1 MRNFWSQQWSVF
13 FPSQWKVHLLTC
25 WCPFLCSSFE
35 VLLLVEIQPSS
46 EKGCDIIGELSEG
59 ATLDCWLKTSAHVC
73 LCNDAVT
80 HCGWFEFE
88 LNVFYFFLVNRMR
101 SFIIHNRC
109 SIMISDFYI
118 MSSQFLTCL
127 QGLKSARWMEDL
139 FCVGISFFSFEV
151 VILMLECVEGCWGYL
166 EVRVCIYGGIF

>member
-1 MRNFWSQQWSVF
+1 MISIFPKPVKSSSVDLLVPFFVQFLWSS
-13 FPSQWKVHLLTC
+13 
-25 WCPFLCSSFE
+25 
-35 VLLLVEIQPSS
+35 LLVEIQPSS
-46 EKGCDIIGELSEG
+46 EKGWYIIGELSEG

-151 VILMLECVEGCWGYL
+151 VTLMLECVEGCWGYL

>member
-1 MRNFWSQQWSVF
+1 MISIFPKPVKSSSVDLLVPFFVQFLWSS
-13 FPSQWKVHLLTC
+13 
-25 WCPFLCSSFE
+25 
-35 VLLLVEIQPSS
+35 LLVEIQPSS

-151 VILMLECVEGCWGYL
+151 VTLMLECVEGCWGYL